1 MHDDQLDSLRYVFLS
16 QDQYDSLSDKKENKS
31 NDDINKENNKEEET
45 K

>member
-31 NDDINKENNKEEET
+31 NDNINKENNKEEET